1 MTLRPARRSALTLT
15 GLALGGALVLAAPL
29 AASAHVHVHSDDA
42 AAGATSRL
50 EFSFSHGCDG
60 AATSAL
66 VFDIPEGVDNV
77 TPVVDGVWKVSRVLG
92 QNNVPTQLTYTA
104 VTPIE
109 DGFAASAS
117 FDALFSSK
125 VGDTD
130 IAFPVTQKCVTGQT
144 DWNQIAKDGEDP
156 ETLES
161 PAPVVAVAPASAAT
175 ASDHDD
181 DGDHDEHAAA
191 APAAAE
197 TSTEP
202 IATWLGG
209 GALILGAAALVVAIL
224 NRRRA

>member
-1 MTLRPARRSALTLT
+1 MTTRSARRSALTLT

-29 AASAHVHVHSDDA
+29 AASAHVHVHADGA

-50 EFSFSHGCDG
+50 DFSFSHGCDG
-60 AATSAL
+60 AATTSL

-92 QNNVPTQLTYTA
+92 KNNVPTQLTYTA
-104 VTPIE
+104 VAPIE

-130 IAFPVTQKCVTGQT
+130 IAFPVTQKCATGET
-144 DWNQIAKDGEDP
+144 DWNQVAKDGEDP

-161 PAPVVAVAPASAAT
+161 PAPVVAVGAASAAGS
-175 ASDHDD
+175 SDHDD
-181 DGDHDEHAAA
+181 DGDHAAA
-191 APAAAE
+191 APAAGGT
-197 TSTEP
+197 TSTDP

-224 NRRRA
+224 NRRKV